1 MLLGQRL
8 CLEGRLT
15 IPDSEQSPWLIP
27 KPLGCSCLALDCRR
41 LTVWAAEEG
50 WDCAQIEGAEEGERT
65 SRPRGRQQGR
75 TGAPTP
81 ALLLLCRACVG
92 ALGQLSWL
100 LWLQE
105 VINLL
110 RTAF

>member
-15 IPDSEQSPWLIP
+15 IPDSEQPPWLIL
-27 KPLGCSCLALDCRR
+27 KPLRCSRLALDCRR

-50 WDCAQIEGAEEGERT
+50 WDWAQIEGAEDGERT
-65 SRPRGRQQGR
+65 SRPRGRQRGR

-81 ALLLLCRACVG
+81 ALLPLCHA
-92 ALGQLSWL
+92 
-100 LWLQE
+100 
-105 VINLL
+105 
-110 RTAF
+110 